1 MKENRN
7 NEINLTYNRIKNNK
21 IFRINWHEE
30 EKDLHYENYKVLMK
44 EDNKNTNK
52 QESISCSWIRRINII
67 KMSILPWVIYR
78 FSTVSNKIPMAFY
91 RSRTNNPKICMEPQ
105 NTPKSQSNIEK

>member
-52 QESISCSWIRRINII
+52 QESISCSWIRRINIV
-67 KMSILPWVIYR
+67 KMSIPSKAIYK
-78 FSTVSNKIPMAFY
+78 FNSNSINIPMTFCY
-91 RSRTNNPKICMEPQ
+91 RSKKTLLKFI
-105 NTPKSQSNIEK
+105 